1 MDKNSTIGIVI
12 ISAILLAYFTFFAPT
27 APPPQ
32 APKEAKVTSKDTLQK
47 AVVED
52 SATIKNKQIALGTLA
67 TALEGEKK
75 EIVIENK
82 DIKVVFT
89 NKGGKVKSVLLKNYV
104 TSAKQPLYLI
114 DEQTNNF
121 DVVLPAKNGPLSLSE
136 LYFTTT
142 SQSTVLANND
152 SVNIVFLLKTADGQ
166 SIEQKYSI
174 KSEGYLIGYQL
185 RLNGLETTLKNENLV
200 INWAV
205 NPRLT
210 EADLTQSRVG
220 TGLNY
225 RLNDGT
231 IGGIDEKK
239 IESVTEVIENANWIS
254 FKTNKFF
261 LSSFIAKNTSIKK
274 SIINTNA
281 NESDSVVV
289 KSLSANSEIPLSD
302 VLANKGDFYFYFGP
316 NKYTE
321 LQKVTEVGVAK
332 AFEDNVYLGWVIIGA
347 INKWLVLPAFMFIKS
362 FVSNFGII
370 IILLVLFI
378 RSLLLP
384 LSYRSHLSMAKI
396 KVLKPE
402 MDEIK
407 ARVGDDMTAQQQE
420 TMKLYQSVGVN
431 PLAGCVPVLLSM
443 PFLFAMLYL
452 LPNLIELRQEPFLWA
467 TDLSTYDSVASLPF
481 NIPFYGDHV
490 SLFTI
495 LMTASTI
502 LYTWYNSQMASTMQG
517 PMMYMQYFM
526 PLIFMFVL
534 NSFPAGLSYYY
545 LVGNMFAI
553 GQQFVIK
560 QFVDETKI
568 REKLEEF
575 KKTAG
580 TKKKSRFQQRL
591 EDAMKMQ
598 EEAKKAPAKKKK

>member
-27 APPPQ
+27 APPPPAQ
-32 APKEAKVTSKDTLQK
+32 KEVVKTQLDTLKK
-47 AVVED
+47 ALIND
-52 SATIKNKQIALGTLA
+52 SISLKNKEVALGTLA
-67 TALEGEKK
+67 SSLSGENK
-75 EIVIENK
+75 ELVIENK
-82 DIKVVFT
+82 DIKVVF
-89 NKGGKVKSVLLKNYV
+89 NSKGGKIKSVLLKNYV
-104 TSAKQPLYLI
+104 TSGKKPLYLI
-114 DEQTNNF
+114 DEQTSVF
-121 DVVLPAKNGPLSLSE
+121 DVVLPAKTGPLALSD
-136 LYFTTT
+136 LYF
-142 SQSTVLANND
+142 STLDQNKTLSGND
-152 SVNIVFLLKTADGQ
+152 SANIVYTVKTNEGQ
-166 SIEQKYSI
+166 VIEQKYSL
-174 KSEGYLIGYQL
+174 KSEGYLIGYQV
-185 RLNGLETTLKNENLV
+185 RVDGMETFLKNENVLF
-200 INWAV
+200 NWNAY
-205 NPRLT
+205 PKLT

-239 IESVTEVIENANWIS
+239 IESTTEVIENVNWIS

-261 LSSFIAKNTSIKK
+261 LSSFIARNNNIKK
-274 SIINTNA
+274 SLINTSA
-281 NESDSVVV
+281 NEADSIVV
-289 KSLSANSEIPLSD
+289 KSLSSSAEVPVADIVSG
-302 VLANKGDFYFYFGP
+302 KGNFSFYFGP

-321 LQKVTEVGVAK
+321 LQKVSEAGIAT

-362 FVSNFGII
+362 MVSNFGLI

-545 LVGNMFAI
+545 LVGNMVAI

-568 REKLEEF
+568 REKLEEY
-575 KKTAG
+575 KKNAG
-580 TKKKSRFQQRL
+580 TKKKSRWQQRL

-598 EEAKKAPAKKKK
+598 EDAKKAPVKKKK